1 MTLKILEKLK
11 THWHQLTA
19 SKKIEGAQHSAWLLA
34 ILLAGM
40 AEFFKPPLKVCISGI
55 DAVPCCTKLYL
66 FKRGYW
72 AKWQRKN
79 TLKKLV
85 ARSALGCFLNWS
97 QSLSSKSNEA
107 GLVDCTWLA
116 LRFRV
121 QIQFIYVQCA
131 VHACDQQ
138 AASQTLFDVWEIVLA
153 FGIMDQHGLCIGRVL
168 HLEGISQLQSSP
180 SQGLLAWSYKFCSFK
195 PLNARLFLLCKDC
208 QGILLIDF
216 AKWEISYKLNNFSC
230 LWAVGEALLAY
241 NDCKSSGG
249 WILDP

>member
-1 MTLKILEKLK
+1 MAAKKHVKKTGCPFCSWLFSELISVLELQKQRSR
-11 THWHQLTA
+11 TR
-19 SKKIEGAQHSAWLLA
+19 G
-34 ILLAGM
+34 
-40 AEFFKPPLKVCISGI
+40 
-55 DAVPCCTKLYL
+55 LYL
-66 FKRGYW
+66 
-72 AKWQRKN
+72 
-79 TLKKLV
+79 T
-85 ARSALGCFLNWS
+85 
-97 QSLSSKSNEA
+97 
-107 GLVDCTWLA
+107 CTS
-116 LRFRV
+116 F
-121 QIQFIYVQCA
+121 QGPDPIYVQCA

-138 AASQTLFDVWEIVLA
+138 AASQTLFDLWEIVLA

-216 AKWEISYKLNNFSC
+216 AKWEISWKLNNFSG